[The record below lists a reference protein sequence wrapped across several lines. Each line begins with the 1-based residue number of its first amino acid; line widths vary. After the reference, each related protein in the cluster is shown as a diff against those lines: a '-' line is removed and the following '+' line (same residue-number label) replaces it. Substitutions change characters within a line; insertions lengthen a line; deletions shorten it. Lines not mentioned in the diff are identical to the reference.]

1 VLVRLLVASQGQEDK
16 YVYGHAYCFKD
27 TAAAARIVPKSIWNS
42 REDCTQTQ
50 VGRSVFYHRVR
61 LVTKE
66 DIANGYNGHKWRPEY
81 YQSYADKVRVY
92 ITPCIINFEKELKES
107 IPVWVDQRSMFGRL
121 ECKHIADA
129 LDISTLLLSKL
140 DKPEGR
146 AAWLP
151 SYDNILE
158 LAVTAD
164 KTDRPYAFYDY
175 ICFLESNHIFSKPFF
190 RKWINAKCTE
200 ALDKFNDLANEYHR
214 KITAPYKQ
222 IFRLARS
229 IKCVDDIWPDCPI
242 DFYQTNVDALLA
254 VDFTLNGNNSST
266 AEWLRQHMPV
276 QSFFTIL
283 SKFYLE
289 QEEERKKHPNMFH
302 AEYGINTYR
311 FSDWADTDSMISRI
325 LAAGKELAP
334 PKRWRISE
342 FHDYVQAEN
351 WKIVN
356 PNEKLHQDLFPDP
369 VKVELDFA
377 DGFLNT
383 WTFFQPHDTHQLA
396 MWGQAVRNCVGSAS
410 HYAADI
416 KKRKHFIVLAM
427 IENKP
432 KFTIQ
437 LKVDMGVM
445 SVCQIAGIGNERL
458 DDTEREL
465 YAEAFQLALHE
476 RETQL
481 KS

>member
-1 VLVRLLVASQGQEDK
+1 
-16 YVYGHAYCFKD
+16 
-27 TAAAARIVPKSIWNS
+27 
-42 REDCTQTQ
+42 
-50 VGRSVFYHRVR
+50 

-66 DIANGYNGHKWRPEY
+66 DIANGYNGHHWRPEY
-81 YQSYADKVRVY
+81 FQSYADKVRGY
-92 ITPCIINFEKELKES
+92 IAPCISNFEKELKES
-107 IPVWVDQRSMFGRL
+107 IPVWVDQRTMFGKLQCKNIANAL
-121 ECKHIADA
+121 E
-129 LDISTLLLSKL
+129 ISTFLLNIF
-140 DKPEGR
+140 DQPEQR

-151 SYDNILE
+151 SYDSILE
-158 LAVTAD
+158 LAISAYESNMN
-164 KTDRPYAFYDY
+164 YALDDY
-175 ICFLESNHIFSKPFF
+175 ICFYKVNHILSKPFF

-200 ALDKFNDLANEYHR
+200 ALDKFTDITNEYHR
-214 KITAPYKQ
+214 KITAPYKHV
-222 IFRLARS
+222 FRLARS
-229 IKCVDDIWPDCPI
+229 IKRVNEIWPDCPI
-242 DFYQTNVDALLA
+242 DFYQTNVDVLLA
-254 VDFTLNGNNSST
+254 VDLALYSSNDLSD
-266 AEWLRQHMPV
+266 EWLRQHMPV

-302 AEYGINTYR
+302 ADYGINTYR
-311 FSDWADTDSMISRI
+311 FSDWSDTYSMISRI
-325 LAAGKELAP
+325 LNAGKELKP

-356 PNEKLHQDLFPDP
+356 PNEKLHQDLFPEP

>member
-1 VLVRLLVASQGQEDK
+1 MATTVIIGVLSIFNPMQIR
-16 YVYGHAYCFKD
+16 YVNTSHPAF
-27 TAAAARIVPKSIWNS
+27 S
-42 REDCTQTQ
+42 
-50 VGRSVFYHRVR
+50 
-61 LVTKE
+61 
-66 DIANGYNGHKWRPEY
+66 
-81 YQSYADKVRVY
+81 
-92 ITPCIINFEKELKES
+92 NFEKELKES
-107 IPVWVDQRSMFGRL
+107 IPVWVDQRSMFGKL

-129 LDISTLLLSKL
+129 LDINTLLLSKV
-140 DKPEGR
+140 DPSEQR
-146 AAWLP
+146 DEWMP
-151 SYDNILE
+151 SYDSILE
-158 LAVTAD
+158 LAVTALE
-164 KTDRPYAFYDY
+164 TDRPYSFYDY
-175 ICFLESNHIFSKPFF
+175 ICFLKAGLILSKPFF
-190 RKWINAKCTE
+190 RKWINTKCKE
-200 ALDKFNDLANEYHR
+200 AIDEFTDLTNEYHR
-214 KITAPYKQ
+214 KITGPYKQ

-229 IKCVDDIWPDCPI
+229 IKCVNDIWPDCPI

-254 VDFTLNGNNSST
+254 IDFSLSNPTDLT
-266 AEWLRQHMPV
+266 DEWLRENMPV

-289 QEEERKKHPNMFH
+289 QEEERQRCVRNYTSPTNT
-302 AEYGINTYR
+302 EYGINTYR
-311 FSDWADTDSMISRI
+311 FSDWFDTYSMISR
-325 LAAGKELAP
+325 LLNAGKELKP

-356 PNEKLHQDLFPDP
+356 PNEKLHQDLFPEP